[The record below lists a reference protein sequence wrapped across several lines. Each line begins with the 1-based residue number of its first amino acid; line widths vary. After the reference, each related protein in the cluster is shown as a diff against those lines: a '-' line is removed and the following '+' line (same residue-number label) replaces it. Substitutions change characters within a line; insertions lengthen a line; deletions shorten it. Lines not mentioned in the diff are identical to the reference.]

1 MNEWT
6 YSLAEF
12 GHIKEMQLDITGN
25 QSQAQLWFLQIEWD
39 TVGTKMGGDHPQSVY
54 LSILKAD
61 NSGSRKCMV
70 TGLQLHP
77 RGEKK
82 NQN

>member
-1 MNEWT
+1 
-6 YSLAEF
+6 
-12 GHIKEMQLDITGN
+12 
-25 QSQAQLWFLQIEWD
+25 
-39 TVGTKMGGDHPQSVY
+39 MGGDHPQSVY

-77 RGEKK
+77 REKK
-82 NQN
+82 KKKKLAVVP